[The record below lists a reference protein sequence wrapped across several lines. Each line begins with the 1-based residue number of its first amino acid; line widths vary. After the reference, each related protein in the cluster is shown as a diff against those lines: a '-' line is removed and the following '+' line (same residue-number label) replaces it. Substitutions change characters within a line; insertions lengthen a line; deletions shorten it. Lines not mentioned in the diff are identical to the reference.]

1 MNLVEIYG
9 PTLTLKELCS
19 VLKISRSGYYSYLKN
34 KERTVNQNEEKWLPD
49 PIPNFSKKLFYTSE
63 VETFLQISSH

>member
-1 MNLVEIYG
+1 MRLVEIYG

-19 VLKISRSGYYSYLKN
+19 VLKISRSKYYSYLKN
-34 KERTVNQNEEKWLPD
+34 KERTVKRNDEKWLPD

-63 VETFLQISSH
+63 VEIFLKINSH